1 MNNFSKSDS
10 DFSVALPVDL
20 SAPKSRFVPTLNEVV
35 INPLQTSISNPIK
48 RTGEKDVIGVGEL
61 AQEMMVRRVLQR
73 IDLTLDRK
81 LREVVGQLVM
91 EHTQTLAPRLRSEI
105 EAAVRES
112 VSQAFAHEK
121 VILKAN
127 FIKK

>member
-20 SAPKSRFVPTLNEVV
+20 SAPKSRFVPTLTEVV

-112 VSQAFAHEK
+112 VSQAFAHENGTQK
-121 VILKAN
+121 PN
-127 FIKK
+127 F